1 MYSGVAQ
8 ESILAHSGRVGKN
21 LNYGLFCVF
30 FFTLIKGFNP
40 SWNENFQFDVYV
52 PELAVVRFVIEDHD
66 STSDNEFI
74 GQYTI
79 PFRSLNMGMLSGR

>member
-1 MYSGVAQ
+1 M
-8 ESILAHSGRVGKN
+8 
-21 LNYGLFCVF
+21 FCFVF
-30 FFTLIKGFNP
+30 FVLVKGFNP

-74 GQYTI
+74 AQYTI
-79 PFRSLNMGMLSGR
+79 PFSSLNMGMLGGW

>member
-1 MYSGVAQ
+1 MVCF
-8 ESILAHSGRVGKN
+8 V
-21 LNYGLFCVF
+21 

-74 GQYTI
+74 GQYTV
-79 PFRSLNMGMLSGR
+79 PFSSLNMGMLSGW

>member
-1 MYSGVAQ
+1 MYSGIAQ
-8 ESILAHSGRVGKN
+8 ESILAHSGIVGNN
-21 LNYGLFCVF
+21 LSYVLFCVF
-30 FFTLIKGFNP
+30 YPGKKGFNP

-66 STSDNEFI
+66 TTSDNEFI

-79 PFRSLNMGMLSGR
+79 PFSSLNMGMLSGW